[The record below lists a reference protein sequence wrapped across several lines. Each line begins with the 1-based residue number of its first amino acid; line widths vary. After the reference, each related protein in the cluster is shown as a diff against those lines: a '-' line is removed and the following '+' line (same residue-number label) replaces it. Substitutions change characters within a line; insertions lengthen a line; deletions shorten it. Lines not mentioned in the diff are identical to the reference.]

1 MLNNLIIHFS
11 TKKTVERART
21 GVAMHPAPHPRTISM
36 TPFLEGKW
44 NIIENQLQP
53 PTGSILETNGHRVFR
68 CFPCSILWSALEEIS
83 MDFCQ
88 VSLQIML
95 GLVIQSNHKRPKTS
109 QSINILPYRGLL
121 FVDHFPLERNPWD
134 SIYVNQRVAKPLP
147 ARGCNQAAHWRPLPP
162 THPSCFAGLSSFPVS
177 RMVFRRTSHLRGKHR
192 RLDALSLE
200 DHAHYHTFRKSEPEF
215 LMHTAKKNGTA
226 QFWESPTSPH
236 PPQTFC
242 RAASQLTLRLQL
254 TPLGVSGPTGLP
266 ASEHARLL
274 WHLDDNLTLETKN
287 DEEYVA
293 TLSNPA
299 NESWELDWNNI

>member
-121 FVDHFPLERNPWD
+121 FVDHFPLERNP
-134 SIYVNQRVAKPLP
+134 
-147 ARGCNQAAHWRPLPP
+147 
-162 THPSCFAGLSSFPVS
+162 
-177 RMVFRRTSHLRGKHR
+177 
-192 RLDALSLE
+192 
-200 DHAHYHTFRKSEPEF
+200 
-215 LMHTAKKNGTA
+215 
-226 QFWESPTSPH
+226 
-236 PPQTFC
+236 
-242 RAASQLTLRLQL
+242 
-254 TPLGVSGPTGLP
+254 
-266 ASEHARLL
+266 
-274 WHLDDNLTLETKN
+274 
-287 DEEYVA
+287 
-293 TLSNPA
+293 
-299 NESWELDWNNI
+299 